1 MNNLLSSAPLYYPSA
16 KEWMWDY
23 CIYLGPYTD
32 KAGDNYDLGIV
43 IFKDNYMSNATVYGN
58 KPGQYLSGTVFPM
71 LDFND
76 EITQEVIRRA
86 KELKLIPNNYNP

>member
-1 MNNLLSSAPLYYPSA
+1 MTNLLSSAPLYYPSA

-32 KAGDNYDLGIV
+32 KAGDNYDLGIL
-43 IFKDNYMSNATVYGN
+43 IDKYGYMSNATVYGN
-58 KPGQYLSGTVFPM
+58 EPGQYISGTVFPM

-86 KELKLIPNNYNP
+86 KELKLIP